1 MKLTAHSAN
10 AHARRAAL
18 RSGRQCHYHST
29 RKKGHGM
36 NPLKR
41 KGGFTLIELMIVVA
55 IIGILAAV
63 AYPSYIDYVKRAN
76 RSAAQQLM
84 MKIASREEQY
94 MLDARAYTTA
104 LTGAGSIGLGATDDD
119 FTCTAAQCANGKYT
133 ITVAL
138 IAGPPPGY
146 TITATAAG
154 AQATDGNL
162 TLDSL
167 GTKAPIAKWQK

>member
-1 MKLTAHSAN
+1 MK
-10 AHARRAAL
+10 
-18 RSGRQCHYHST
+18 QI
-29 RKKGHGM
+29 
-36 NPLKR
+36 KR

-84 MKIASREEQY
+84 MKIASREEQF
-94 MLDARAYTTA
+94 MLDKRTYTTVLFSA
-104 LTGAGSIGLGATDDD
+104 TPPSIGLGATDDD

-138 IAGPPPGY
+138 VAGPPPGY
-146 TITATAAG
+146 IINAEATG
-154 AQATDGNL
+154 TQISDGDL
-162 TLDSL
+162 TLNSL
-167 GTKAPIAKWQK
+167 GTKFPIAKWQK